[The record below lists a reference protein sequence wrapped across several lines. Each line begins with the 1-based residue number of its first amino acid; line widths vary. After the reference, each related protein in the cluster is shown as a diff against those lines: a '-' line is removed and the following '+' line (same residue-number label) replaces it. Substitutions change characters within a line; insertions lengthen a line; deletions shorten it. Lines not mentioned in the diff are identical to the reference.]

1 MTRSVLALAALLS
14 LGSGLAF
21 GQGGWFN
28 EFDVLRSRVR
38 PAENVPY
45 DGRFAFVRLTYDTAP
60 GGFWYRG
67 QPAWSHGYPI
77 AEYNLM
83 QILDALSAVS
93 LHADR
98 TNALSLEDPLLVE
111 PRHRR
116 HHRGVGDVP
125 LLLEDGE
132 HVTDGEGRELLA
144 PHHVHDG
151 GLEVVKTEFEA
162 LLPWSKAERHG
173 WLLRWLVIY

>member
-1 MTRSVLALAALLS
+1 MATHRLVQHFTRRRLQELFPTELGRVQIPLA
-14 LGSGLAF
+14 
-21 GQGGWFN
+21 
-28 EFDVLRSRVR
+28 V
-38 PAENVPY
+38 
-45 DGRFAFVRLTYDTAP
+45 
-60 GGFWYRG
+60 
-67 QPAWSHGYPI
+67 
-77 AEYNLM
+77 
-83 QILDALSAVS
+83 
-93 LHADR
+93 
-98 TNALSLEDPLLVE
+98 ALSLEDPLLVE

-151 GLEVVKTEFEA
+151 GLEAVKTEFEA